1 MTISGC
7 TLSKE
12 IIEHWPEVF
21 NDVELNVLPLKYL
34 QAVLINFKDGKTW
47 EIRITTSTKKEGWA
61 VFEKNLSDLC
71 RSYEHRIDN
80 IDFKIDTPKIR
91 KDIEQST
98 KKFLRKKKL

>member
-1 MTISGC
+1 MTISGR

-61 VFEKNLSDLC
+61 VFEKNLSDL
-71 RSYEHRIDN
+71 
-80 IDFKIDTPKIR
+80 
-91 KDIEQST
+91 
-98 KKFLRKKKL
+98 

>member
-1 MTISGC
+1 MTISGRI
-7 TLSKE
+7 LSKE

-47 EIRITTSTKKEGWA
+47 EIRITTSTKKEGWQ

-80 IDFKIDTPKIR
+80 IDFKIDTLKIR

-98 KKFLRKKKL
+98 KKFLKKKKL